1 MPPKR
6 KRSKLLT
13 FLFYTNQSYLLT
25 QNNTIMNKNR
35 LFLTA
40 CILLLSSHCLHA
52 QCWIMTVDRGNYFS
66 EIKDLSTAKDRIL
79 VQVGNYK
86 AFGIKKK

>member
-1 MPPKR
+1 
-6 KRSKLLT
+6 
-13 FLFYTNQSYLLT
+13 
-25 QNNTIMNKNR
+25 MNKNR

-86 AFGIKKK
+86 A